1 MTDDEPDDRIIRERA
16 FRRSSGVNIG
26 DIDFK
31 ERGEEPGK
39 TPEKDEAI
47 GDVFDPFVERG
58 GDAPGAVQTDGS
70 VNTAPD
76 RDLVSELSIEGERR
90 VNWMLMVSM
99 IVVYSAISIQVGST
113 FDPLPGTIALILLAT
128 MGFVLGELWVPREN
142 MLLLGVTWVI
152 ISMKV
157 LYGLAIELRHWG
169 IIGSDAALGLALL
182 LLVGV
187 NIYAAYRHD
196 HDAIAA
202 QSTLVLL
209 AIGSTTGSVLG
220 EEGVAGMILIA
231 TLLLHG
237 LALHRESGNLASL
250 GIAASNLW
258 IGMHAITSGFEIA
271 QLRVVP
277 LDSPLLL
284 FLLLMV
290 VTALNAT
297 VAARFARKENWF
309 SSGFEAVG
317 LGKPGLWGVSISLGM
332 IGALLAVAANRD
344 DLGYALGMVTFLS
357 GAFGGSYLVV
367 RGVNRER
374 VSTPLLVSASILSV
388 ILLVGDNV
396 DELLNLTPYQIFTIL
411 GAATTGFV
419 ILRDQKSVTDR
430 VLWIGAVAILIMLVL
445 LVPTES
451 SEAGGDGG
459 VLLLS
464 LLSALHIGTA
474 ILALNRDSPS
484 LSGITVLLP
493 WTWILVEEIVQET
506 IRTVLLANDISDPG
520 EIIDLDPMPLALY
533 LCLASVLL
541 CVVNVRMGDR
551 GVNLAARFLGIT
563 EISASIRD
571 SGALQLWSIGLWLPV
586 ITILFMAQ
594 FGGFTAITILVV
606 LALLGGLHVGAK
618 ILGYH
623 PSRPEQIMGILAFA
637 VIVVQ
642 WRHGLDEALMGILC
656 ISIASLLFSQDV
668 EGRFTFGMIVMSL
681 PILVAMTGR
690 EASLVLEGTA
700 SVPDPGIGLAA
711 VLCTAVLLA
720 AYLPR
725 AEKMEKIL
733 KPATSTLMLLVITI
747 ILSLRGD
754 EPYLEM
760 ASIGMFAVTSVWLI
774 ARGEIRAELRSI
786 AKREGIL
793 GSVMG
798 GGVGGRVVSLKQG
811 KIQTFNPKVAELRE
825 QRSKRRE
832 KSGTDDLEELLTT
845 DASHRPIIGL
855 AVLAIVMGSTVLY
868 AAMNGS
874 DQNSWPLFLI
884 AAGSFS
890 GLIVL
895 LVRNRI
901 RGLELELPHVMGIE
915 MPIALTIGGLVA
927 ALVTAH
933 VIPPGSSNMVLL
945 DMAAVAVL
953 ILVLVLIS
961 LVHQDNL
968 LDRIPIAIDWLVFPL
983 LAARVLGAL
992 IGGSL
997 PMPLVGVN
1005 PFAGDP
1011 LEWKGPWYL
1020 LEILLLLCV
1029 AGNFWIDERKG
1040 LLGRDDGPKGVGIG
1054 FRCLAV
1060 VLLSFGPAGL
1070 LAALSASF
1078 RSWRLARPSGLGLA
1092 LPSGVLAVLA
1102 VGSWNE
1108 AVYNAIPGFVL
1119 VLGVLL
1125 IVLCGLTVPLN
1136 AGTWTMT
1143 LAVDGH
1149 LFIVSGALAMGFIDE
1164 TLMPILLI
1172 MMSTIVW
1179 VVGILQLRKAL
1190 RIWGLADLVTAI
1202 LCAIVFVSSELS
1214 QPSNLLIS
1222 LIVLAIE
1229 LGIVAWLGL
1238 ANQEELVKD

>member
-1 MTDDEPDDRIIRERA
+1 
-16 FRRSSGVNIG
+16 
-26 DIDFK
+26 
-31 ERGEEPGK
+31 
-39 TPEKDEAI
+39 
-47 GDVFDPFVERG
+47 
-58 GDAPGAVQTDGS
+58 
-70 VNTAPD
+70 
-76 RDLVSELSIEGERR
+76 
-90 VNWMLMVSM
+90 
-99 IVVYSAISIQVGST
+99 
-113 FDPLPGTIALILLAT
+113 
-128 MGFVLGELWVPREN
+128 
-142 MLLLGVTWVI
+142 
-152 ISMKV
+152 
-157 LYGLAIELRHWG
+157 
-169 IIGSDAALGLALL
+169 
-182 LLVGV
+182 
-187 NIYAAYRHD
+187 
-196 HDAIAA
+196 
-202 QSTLVLL
+202 
-209 AIGSTTGSVLG
+209 
-220 EEGVAGMILIA
+220 
-231 TLLLHG
+231 
-237 LALHRESGNLASL
+237 
-250 GIAASNLW
+250 
-258 IGMHAITSGFEIA
+258 
-271 QLRVVP
+271 
-277 LDSPLLL
+277 
-284 FLLLMV
+284 
-290 VTALNAT
+290 
-297 VAARFARKENWF
+297 
-309 SSGFEAVG
+309 
-317 LGKPGLWGVSISLGM
+317 
-332 IGALLAVAANRD
+332 
-344 DLGYALGMVTFLS
+344 
-357 GAFGGSYLVV
+357 
-367 RGVNRER
+367 R
-374 VSTPLLVSASILSV
+374 VSTPLLVSATILSV
-388 ILLVGDNV
+388 ILLVGENA
-396 DELLNLTPYQIFTIL
+396 DEPLNLTTYQIFTVL

-474 ILALNRDSPS
+474 ILALNRGSPS

-493 WTWILVEEIVQET
+493 WTWILLEEIVQET

-533 LCLASVLL
+533 LCLSSVLL
-541 CVVNVRMGDR
+541 YVVNVRMGGK

-606 LALLGGLHVGAK
+606 LALLGGLHVGAE
-618 ILGYH
+618 ILGY
-623 PSRPEQIMGILAFA
+623 RPDKPEHIMGILAFT

-656 ISIASLLFSQDV
+656 ISIASLLFGQDV
-668 EGRFTFGMIVMSL
+668 EGRFTFGMIAMSL

-700 SVPDPGIGLAA
+700 SVPNPGIGLAA
-711 VLCTAVLLA
+711 VLCTAILLA

-733 KPATSTLMLLVITI
+733 KPATATLLLLVITI

-786 AKREGIL
+786 AKRKAIL
-793 GSVMG
+793 GSVAD
-798 GGVGGRVVSLKQG
+798 GGVGGGVVSLEQG

-825 QRSKRRE
+825 QRRKRRD
-832 KSGTDDLEELLTT
+832 KSRTDDLEELLTT
-845 DASHRPIIGL
+845 DASHRPIVGL
-855 AVLAIVMGSTVLY
+855 AVLAIVMGSTVLD
-868 AAMNGS
+868 AAIIGA
-874 DQNSWPLFLI
+874 DQNAWPLFLI

-890 GLIVL
+890 VLIVL

-901 RGLELELPHVMGIE
+901 RGLELELPHFMGIE
-915 MPIALTIGGLVA
+915 TPIALTIGGLVA

-945 DMAAVAVL
+945 DMAVVAVL

-968 LDRIPIAIDWLVFPL
+968 LDRIPIAIDWLVLPL
-983 LAARVLGAL
+983 LAARILGAL
-992 IGGSL
+992 MGESL
-997 PMPLVGVN
+997 PMPLGVN
-1005 PFAGDP
+1005 PFEGDS
-1011 LEWKGPWYL
+1011 LVWIGPWFL
-1020 LEILLLLCV
+1020 LEVLLVLCV
-1029 AGNFWIDERKG
+1029 AGNFWIDERRSR
-1040 LLGRDDGPKGVGIG
+1040 LGRDDGPQGVGIG

-1070 LAALSASF
+1070 LAAFSASF
-1078 RSWRLARPSGLGLA
+1078 RSWRLVQPSGLGLA

-1102 VGSWNE
+1102 VGSWND
-1108 AVYNAIPGFVL
+1108 AVNSATPGFVL

-1125 IVLCGLTVPLN
+1125 IVLCGLTVPLS
-1136 AGTWTMT
+1136 AETWTMT

-1149 LFIVSGALAMGFIDE
+1149 LFVVSGALAMGFIDE

>member
-1 MTDDEPDDRIIRERA
+1 
-16 FRRSSGVNIG
+16 
-26 DIDFK
+26 
-31 ERGEEPGK
+31 
-39 TPEKDEAI
+39 
-47 GDVFDPFVERG
+47 
-58 GDAPGAVQTDGS
+58 
-70 VNTAPD
+70 
-76 RDLVSELSIEGERR
+76 
-90 VNWMLMVSM
+90 
-99 IVVYSAISIQVGST
+99 
-113 FDPLPGTIALILLAT
+113 
-128 MGFVLGELWVPREN
+128 MGFALGELWVPREN

-152 ISMKV
+152 ISMKI

-182 LLVGV
+182 LLVGA

-297 VAARFARKENWF
+297 MAARFARKENWF

-332 IGALLAVAANRD
+332 IGALLAVAANRE

-367 RGVNRER
+367 RGVNRGR

-388 ILLVGDNV
+388 ILVAGGNV
-396 DELLNLTPYQIFTIL
+396 DELLNLTSYQIFTIL

-430 VLWIGAVAILIMLVL
+430 ILWIGAVAILIMLVL

-474 ILALNRDSPS
+474 ILALNRGSPS

-493 WTWILVEEIVQET
+493 WTWILLEEIVQET

-571 SGALQLWSIGLWLPV
+571 SGALQLWSIGLWLPM
-586 ITILFMAQ
+586 IAILFMAQ

-606 LALLGGLHVGAK
+606 LALLGGLHVGAE
-618 ILGYH
+618 ILGYR
-623 PSRPEQIMGILAFA
+623 PGRPEHIMGILAFV

-642 WRHGLDEALMGILC
+642 WRHGLDEALIGILC

-681 PILVAMTGR
+681 PILVAMTGH
-690 EASLVLEGTA
+690 EASLVLEDTA
-700 SVPDPGIGLAA
+700 SVPNPGIGLAA

-733 KPATSTLMLLVITI
+733 KPATAALLLLVITI

-754 EPYLEM
+754 EPYLEI
-760 ASIGMFAVTSVWLI
+760 ASVGMFAVTSVWLI

-786 AKREGIL
+786 AKREAIL
-793 GSVMG
+793 GSVVG

-825 QRSKRRE
+825 QRSKKRE

-845 DASHRPIIGL
+845 DASHRPIVGL

-874 DQNSWPLFLI
+874 NHNSWPLFLI
-884 AAGSFS
+884 ASGSFS

-901 RGLELELPHVMGIE
+901 LGLELELPHVMGIE

-927 ALVTAH
+927 SLVTAH
-933 VIPPGSSNMVLL
+933 VIPPGSSNMMLL

-961 LVHQDNL
+961 LIHQDNL
-968 LDRIPIAIDWLVFPL
+968 LDRIPIAIDWLVLPL

-992 IGGSL
+992 VGESL
-997 PMPLVGVN
+997 PMPLGVN
-1005 PFAGDP
+1005 PFEGDL

-1020 LEILLLLCV
+1020 LEALLVLCV
-1029 AGNFWIDERKG
+1029 AGNFWIDERRG

-1078 RSWRLARPSGLGLA
+1078 RSWRLARPLGLGLA

-1102 VGSWNE
+1102 MGSWNYV
-1108 AVYNAIPGFVL
+1108 VYSAIPGFVL
-1119 VLGVLL
+1119 MLGVFL

-1149 LFIVSGALAMGFIDE
+1149 LFVVSGALAMGFIDE

-1172 MMSTIVW
+1172 IMSTVVW
-1179 VVGILQLRKAL
+1179 VVGILQLRKVL

-1222 LIVLAIE
+1222 MIVLAIE

>member
-1 MTDDEPDDRIIRERA
+1 MADNEPDDRIIRERA
-16 FRRSSGVNIG
+16 FKRSSGVDIG
-26 DIDFK
+26 DIDF
-31 ERGEEPGK
+31 EDRGIESRKAREE
-39 TPEKDEAI
+39 DEAI
-47 GDVFDPFVERG
+47 GAVFDPFTEIG
-58 GDAPGAVQTDGS
+58 ADAPGAVQADGAVIS
-70 VNTAPD
+70 APD
-76 RDLVSELSIEGERR
+76 RDLVTELSIEGEGR
-90 VNWMLMVSM
+90 VNWMLMASM

-113 FDPLPGTIALILLAT
+113 FDPVPGTIALILLAAV
-128 MGFVLGELWVPREN
+128 GFAFGELWVPRKN
-142 MLLLGVTWVI
+142 MTLLGVTWVV

-169 IIGSDAALGLALL
+169 IIGSDAWLGIALL
-182 LLVGV
+182 LLVGANV
-187 NIYAAYRHD
+187 YAAYRHD

-220 EEGVAGMILIA
+220 EEGGAGMILIA

-258 IGMHAITSGFEIA
+258 IGMHAITPGFEIA
-271 QLRVVP
+271 QLRVVQ

-297 VAARFARKENWF
+297 MAARFARKENWF

-344 DLGYALGMVTFLS
+344 DLGYALGMVTFLG

-367 RGVNRER
+367 RGVDRER
-374 VSTPLLVSASILSV
+374 VSAPLLVSAFILSV
-388 ILLVGDNV
+388 ILLAGDNV
-396 DELLNLTPYQIFTIL
+396 EDLLNLTSYQVFTIL
-411 GAATTGFV
+411 GAASTGFV

-474 ILALNRDSPS
+474 ILALNRESPS

-493 WTWILVEEIVQET
+493 WTWVLLEEALQEA

-520 EIIDLDPMPLALY
+520 GIIDLDPIPLALY
-533 LCLASVLL
+533 LCLASILL
-541 CVVNVRMGDR
+541 CLVNVRMGHR
-551 GVNLAARFLGIT
+551 GVNLADRFLGIT
-563 EISASIRD
+563 EVSASIRD
-571 SGALQLWSIGLWLPV
+571 SGALQLWSLGLWLPV

-606 LALLGGLHVGAK
+606 LALLGGLHVGAE
-618 ILGYH
+618 ILGYR
-623 PSRPEQIMGILAFA
+623 PGQPEQIMGILAFA

-656 ISIASLLFSQDV
+656 LSISPLLFGRDD
-668 EGRFTFGMIVMSL
+668 EGRFTFGMVLMSL
-681 PILVAMTGR
+681 PILVAMSGR
-690 EASLVLEGTA
+690 EASLILEDTA
-700 SVPDPGIGLAA
+700 SVPNPGIGLAA

-720 AYLPR
+720 AYLPMS
-725 AEKMEKIL
+725 EKMEKII
-733 KPATSTLMLLVITI
+733 KPATSTLLLLVITI
-747 ILSLRGD
+747 VLSLESGNQ
-754 EPYLEM
+754 YLNIS
-760 ASIGMFAVTSVWLI
+760 SIGMFAVTSVWLI

-786 AKREGIL
+786 AKRDSILSSVTGEGD
-793 GSVMG
+793 SV
-798 GGVGGRVVSLKQG
+798 RDSTLEQG
-811 KIQTFNPKVAELRE
+811 TIRKFNPKVAEMKEIRRKMRE
-825 QRSKRRE
+825 ASE
-832 KSGTDDLEELLTT
+832 TDDMGELLTT
-845 DASHRPIIGL
+845 DASHRPVVGL
-855 AVLAIVMGSTVLY
+855 AVLAIVLGSTVLY
-868 AAMNGS
+868 AGIFGDNQ
-874 DQNSWPLFLI
+874 DSWPLFLI
-884 AAGSFS
+884 ASGSFS
-890 GLIVL
+890 SLIVL
-895 LVRNRI
+895 LVRNRT
-901 RGLELELPHVMGIE
+901 RGLELELPHIMGME
-915 MPIALTIGGLVA
+915 VPIALTICGLVT

-933 VIPPGSSNMVLL
+933 VIPPGSSNIVLL
-945 DMAAVAVL
+945 DMAVVSVL

-961 LVHQDNL
+961 LVHQENL
-968 LDRIPIAIDWLVFPL
+968 LERIPIAIDWLVLPI
-983 LAARVLGAL
+983 LASRI
-992 IGGSL
+992 IGFLVIGSL
-997 PMPLVGVN
+997 PPPLFVN
-1005 PFAGDP
+1005 PFEGDS
-1011 LEWKGPWYL
+1011 LEWRGPWYL
-1020 LEILLLLCV
+1020 LEVLLTLCV
-1029 AGNFWIDERKG
+1029 AGNFWIDERRAK
-1040 LLGRDDGPKGVGIG
+1040 LGRGDGPDGMGIG
-1054 FRCLAV
+1054 FRCFAI

-1070 LAALSASF
+1070 LAVLSASF
-1078 RSWRLARPSGLGLA
+1078 RSWKLARPSGLGLA

-1102 VGSWNE
+1102 VGTWND
-1108 AVYNAIPGFVL
+1108 AVLDLVPGFVFI
-1119 VLGVLL
+1119 LGMSL
-1125 IVLCGLTVPLN
+1125 IALCGLTVPLR
-1136 AGTWTMT
+1136 AETWTMT

-1149 LFIVSGALAMGFIDE
+1149 LFVVSGALAMGFIDE
-1164 TLMPILLI
+1164 IPMPILLTV
-1172 MMSTIVW
+1172 MSTVVW

-1190 RIWGLADLVTAI
+1190 RIWGLVDLITAI

-1222 LIVLAIE
+1222 LTVLALE

-1238 ANQEELVKD
+1238 ANQEDLAKD